1 MNHLGGDA
9 ARWLHGHRL
18 AFPCFLPVWGCCLG
32 LRVVVVF
39 NQEHLD
45 MHHLEQSFSGW
56 KVLFTTC
63 HRKSQWGELL
73 DGYLMGEGRIKEQHK
88 VQMI

>member
-9 ARWLHGHRL
+9 ACWLHGWRV
-18 AFPCFLPVWGCCLG
+18 AIPYFLPVWCYCLG
-32 LRVVVVF
+32 LQMVGI
-39 NQEHLD
+39 NQGHFD

-63 HRKSQWGELL
+63 QRKSWWGELL
-73 DGYLMGEGRIKEQHK
+73 DGEDMGEGRSKKQHG
-88 VQMI
+88 VEMI